1 MTPEVTT
8 ATFTLT
14 LLVMVVLGGAG
25 TRFGALIGGFLYTLL
40 DYRLRAV
47 AGEERI
53 QELPDVLRIPLS
65 EPLFLLGALFIAV
78 VFFVPGGL
86 TSLPARIRELARR
99 RRAREATS

>member
-1 MTPEVTT
+1 VTT

-25 TRFGALIGGFLYTLL
+25 TRFGALVGGFLYTLL
-40 DYRLRAV
+40 DYRLRELS
-47 AGEERI
+47 GQERI
-53 QELPDVLRIPLS
+53 QDLPDVLRVPLS

-86 TSLPARIRELARR
+86 ASLPTRIRLAYRR
-99 RRAREATS
+99 READETS